1 MPTNYIVCQTRLI
14 PKFGPKVAPYL
25 KEDIIMLQNGI
36 KMAWSRGGAYRI
48 ELKSQKKLEEELTK

>member
-1 MPTNYIVCQTRLI
+1 MLTNYIVSQTGLI
-14 PKFGPKVAPYL
+14 PNFGSKVALYL

-48 ELKSQKKLEEELTK
+48 ELKS